1 MTTDQP
7 GHGFSLDRIRQLP
20 ELRAVLHEFTHEK
33 SGAQLIWL
41 ERQEQNKTF
50 CVTFKTL
57 PEDDTG
63 VFHILEHCVLGG
75 SKKYQV
81 KEPFAELLKN
91 SVNTFLNA
99 MTFSDKTMYPV
110 ASRNETDF
118 FNLMDVYLDGVFNPS
133 VLDNEHIFRQEGW
146 GYTFDEGGKPAYQG
160 VVYNEM
166 KGASSSLGRKARL
179 ETLRLL
185 FPDTNYRFDSGGD
198 PGTMLDLTY
207 EQFKSAHQRFYH
219 PANARFFLD
228 GQLSLDRVLE
238 KLDRDYLRN
247 YDRIPLDTKIAWQEP
262 RPGLVRHDYE
272 IGADEDPKD
281 KCRLT
286 LAKLAA
292 SWEDLE
298 KQLAISILCDALA
311 GSNEAP
317 LKKTILDLGLAQ
329 DFRMYLSGGAA
340 QAWLGIEAH
349 NTSEDHFAGIKETI
363 HECLTGLAD
372 QELNKEDLLASL
384 NQLHYQ
390 ELDPDEPRGVILA
403 VATLH
408 SWLYGGDPAL
418 YLSRGPYFESLREKI
433 HTGYFEVLLR
443 ELIADSDSWV
453 EVQSIPSASYGKER
467 DAREAARL
475 DSEATAWSGEDKRD
489 LMDRASKL
497 EAWQLS
503 SDSPEDLAALPNLT
517 LKDLS
522 EEPLYLD
529 TTSLDTQGVT
539 ILRHP
544 SPAEGIVYLRLYFD
558 SSDTPLEDLAG
569 FNFMALLLGKLATRQ
584 RDARSLLREIKTHI
598 GQLDFSLMPVAD
610 PGRRD
615 RCKLYFTVTC
625 SALDSELDHA
635 LRLIRE
641 ILTETLFDDKAGIYA
656 QLVQHREYL
665 RQATIQAAQYFGVIR
680 VKGHYTARDAARE
693 ALEGLSSV
701 LWFKEFLK
709 DFDSSWDSWKKLAE
723 SCRDRIFCRERLTLS
738 VTGDLDEKVT
748 EELVNSYPQ
757 IPDSPA
763 GWATYTSSYPRHE
776 AVSIPSAVSYACL
789 GCHMAPFGGEYSGG
803 WLALEQI
810 LSLEYLWNKIRVQG
824 GAYGAGFS
832 IDRLAGCS
840 FYSYRDPSPHQSLDV
855 FCQSAS
861 FIRDFCAGRDSI
873 ERYIMGKIAD
883 LDPALS
889 FKQQADQ
896 ADNWYF
902 TDYSADKILAIR
914 RQLMEAGPQ
923 DLLGL
928 ADILD
933 QAVGES
939 AVCVIGSP
947 EAIDKFP
954 SASLIDIS

>member
-1 MTTDQP
+1 MTRKKP
-7 GHGFSLDRIRQLP
+7 GHGFILDRVRELP
-20 ELRAVLHEFTHEK
+20 ELKAILHEFTHEK

-41 ERQEQNKTF
+41 ERLEQNKTF

-118 FNLMDVYLDGVFNPS
+118 FNLMDVYLDGVFNPA
-133 VLDNEHIFRQEGW
+133 VLDNEAIFRQEGW
-146 GYTFDEGGKPAYQG
+146 GYTFDEAGKPSYQG

-166 KGASSSLGRKARL
+166 KGASSSLGRKAHL
-179 ETLRLL
+179 ATIRLL
-185 FPDTNYRFDSGGD
+185 FPDTSYRFDSGGD
-198 PGTMLDLTY
+198 PELMLDLTY

-228 GQLSLDRVLE
+228 GQVPLEAVLE
-238 KLDRDYLRN
+238 KLEGYLQDYEK
-247 YDRIPLDTKIAWQEP
+247 IPLETDIAWQEP
-262 RPGLVRHDYE
+262 RPGLSRHEYE
-272 IGADEDPKD
+272 ISVEEDPKD

-286 LAKLAA
+286 LSKLAA

-317 LKKTILDLGLAQ
+317 MKKTILDLGLAQ

-349 NTSEDHFAGIKETI
+349 NTSEDRFAGIKEAI
-363 HECLTGLAD
+363 HDCLTGLAD
-372 QELNKEDLLASL
+372 QGLDKEDLLASL
-384 NQLHYQ
+384 NQLYYR
-390 ELDPDEPRGVILA
+390 ELDPDEPRGIILA
-403 VATLH
+403 IGTLH
-408 SWLYGGDPAL
+408 AWLYGGDPAL
-418 YLSRGPYFESLREKI
+418 YLSRRPFFDSMREKI
-433 HTGYFEVLLR
+433 HTGYFEELLR
-443 ELIADSDSWV
+443 ELIADNDSWV

-475 DSEATAWSGEDKRD
+475 NAEAAAWSSEEKRA
-489 LMDRASKL
+489 LMDRASQL
-497 EAWQLS
+497 EAWQNA
-503 SDSPEDLAALPNLT
+503 SDSPEALAALPNLT

-529 TTSLDTQGVT
+529 TNCSTVQSVT
-539 ILRHP
+539 VLRHP
-544 SPAEGIVYLRLYFD
+544 SPAEGIVYLKLYFD
-558 SSDTPLEDLAG
+558 ISDTPLEELADLH
-569 FNFMALLLGKLATRQ
+569 FMALLLGKLATRQ

-598 GQLDFSLMPVAD
+598 GQLNFSLVPVAD
-610 PGRRD
+610 PSHND
-615 RCKLYFTVTC
+615 RCRLYFTVTC
-625 SALDSELDHA
+625 STLDSEVDHA

-641 ILTETLFDDKAGIYA
+641 ILTGTLFDDKAAIYA

-665 RQATIQAAQYFGVIR
+665 RQVTIQAAQYFGVIR
-680 VKGHYTARDAARE
+680 VKGHFTARDAARE
-693 ALEGLSSV
+693 ALGGLSSV
-701 LWFKEFLK
+701 LWIKEFLK
-709 DFDSSWDSWKKLAE
+709 DFDSGWDSWKTLAE
-723 SCRDRIFCRERLTLS
+723 SFRDRIFCRERLTLS
-738 VTGDLDEKVT
+738 VTGDLDEDMT
-748 EELVNSYPQ
+748 EKLVNSFPQ
-757 IPDSPA
+757 IPGLPV

-789 GCHMAPFGGEYSGG
+789 GCHIAPFGGEYSGG

-824 GAYGAGFS
+824 GAYGSDFS
-832 IDRLAGCS
+832 IDKSAGCS
-840 FYSYRDPSPHQSLDV
+840 FFSYRDPSPDQSLDL
-855 FCQSAS
+855 FRQSGS
-861 FIRDFCAGRDSI
+861 FIRAFCAERDSI

-902 TDYSADKILAIR
+902 TDYTADKALAIR
-914 RQLMEAGPQ
+914 RQLMEAEPQ
-923 DLLGL
+923 DLLPL
-928 ADILD
+928 ANILD

-947 EAIDKFP
+947 EALDKFP
-954 SASLIDIS
+954 STSLIDIS